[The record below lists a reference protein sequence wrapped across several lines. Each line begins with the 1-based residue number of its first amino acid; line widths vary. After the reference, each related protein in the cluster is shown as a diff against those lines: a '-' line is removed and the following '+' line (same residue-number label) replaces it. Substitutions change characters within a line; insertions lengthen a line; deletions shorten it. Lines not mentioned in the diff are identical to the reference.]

1 VTPRSGPLILLAL
14 ALATP
19 ARGGIAAAQ
28 ARPSNAQPASPKP
41 SENRPRKPSPSE
53 SAAVEQRL
61 SEAVRRDPG
70 SFQAH
75 HALAGFYLQQ
85 GKLDAA
91 IPHLEQARTIDPTH
105 YANGYDLALAL
116 LETGKLDRAREQV
129 QRMLSAKETAELH
142 NLLGDVDERAG
153 NLAGAAEEYQRAAHM
168 DPTEEHLFDWG
179 NNLVQLRA
187 FEPATEVFSAAITRH
202 PKSGR
207 LHVGLGIAQYSRGQY
222 EDAVKSF
229 CQAADLAPS
238 DPRPYQFLGEMYGVV
253 PELGGEIAR
262 RLARFMKAQPRNALA
277 HFHYAMTLWKGQPA
291 ASPQADM
298 RRVEA
303 LLRRAVA
310 LDPKLAKGF
319 LELGI
324 LLSDQ
329 QRYKEAIQELR
340 SAVRLEPGLA
350 QAHYRLSQAYQRTGQ
365 SELAAKELEIFER
378 LKGGSR

>member
-1 VTPRSGPLILLAL
+1 LVRALLVLLAL
-14 ALATP
+14 VLATP

-28 ARPSNAQPASPKP
+28 PQASIQPASPKP
-41 SENRPRKPSPSE
+41 GEGGPKTRKLSPAELS
-53 SAAVEQRL
+53 AVERRL

-91 IPHLEQARTIDPTH
+91 IPHLEEARTIDPAH

-116 LETGKLDRAREQV
+116 LETGKLDRAREQI
-129 QRMLSAKETAELH
+129 QRMLSVKETAELH
-142 NLLGDVDERAG
+142 NLLGDVDERGG
-153 NLAGAAEEYQRAAHM
+153 NLARAAAEYQRAAHM

-187 FEPATEVFSAAITRH
+187 FEPATEVFSAAIKRH

-207 LHVGLGIAQYSRGQY
+207 LYVGLGIAQYSRGQY
-222 EDAVKSF
+222 EDAVNSF
-229 CQAADLAPS
+229 CQATDLAPS
-238 DPRPYQFLGEMYGVV
+238 DPRPYLFLGDMYGVV

-262 RLARFMKAQPRNALA
+262 RLARFVKAQPRNALA

-291 ASPQADM
+291 DSPAADM

-310 LDPKLAKGF
+310 LDPKLTKGF

-350 QAHYRLSQAYQRTGQ
+350 QAHYRLAQAYNRTGQ
-365 SELAAKELEIFER
+365 GELAVKELELFEQ

>member
-1 VTPRSGPLILLAL
+1 VTPRCGLPILLAL
-14 ALATP
+14 ALAAP
-19 ARGGIAAAQ
+19 ARVGIAAAQ
-28 ARPSNAQPASPKP
+28 GPPSKAQP
-41 SENRPRKPSPSE
+41 PRKLGPSE
-53 SAAVEQRL
+53 SAASAAVERRL
-61 SEAVRRDPG
+61 AEAVRRNPD

-91 IPHLEQARTIDPTH
+91 IPHLERARAIDPTH
-105 YANGYDLALAL
+105 YATGYDLAVAL

-153 NLAGAAEEYQRAAHM
+153 NLAGAAHEYQRAAHM

-187 FEPATEVFSAAITRH
+187 FEPATEVFSAAIKRH

-229 CQAADLAPS
+229 CQATDLAPS
-238 DPRPYQFLGEMYGVV
+238 DPRPYQFLGDMYGVV

-262 RLARFMKAQPRNALA
+262 RLARFVKAQPRNALA

-291 ASPQADM
+291 GSLAADM

-350 QAHYRLSQAYQRTGQ
+350 QAHYRLAQAYNRTGQ
-365 SELAAKELEIFER
+365 SELAVKELAIFEQ